1 MIPATQGLLA
11 AFGWQQALIALAFF
25 VTPMFVLGSM
35 LRGKSVAATDGSSPF
50 GALKEAFG
58 HSGYVLLTIG
68 FFVCG
73 FHVVFIATHLPA
85 YLVEL
90 GFNPSLGATALTL
103 IGFFN
108 IFGTYF
114 WGRIGGKY
122 RKKSMLSLLYALR
135 AITLALFIFLPK
147 SELSVHLFAASMGA
161 LWLGTVPLTSGLVG
175 DIFGVRYVSTLFGMV
190 FFGHQIGAFCGAWL
204 GGFVFDRTGSYNAV
218 WLTALG
224 LSLVAMVIH
233 IVLRDSI
240 KVD

>member
-1 MIPATQGLLA
+1 
-11 AFGWQQALIALAFF
+11 
-25 VTPMFVLGSM
+25 
-35 LRGKSVAATDGSSPF
+35 
-50 GALKEAFG
+50 
-58 HSGYVLLTIG
+58 
-68 FFVCG
+68 
-73 FHVVFIATHLPA
+73 
-85 YLVEL
+85 
-90 GFNPSLGATALTL
+90 
-103 IGFFN
+103 
-108 IFGTYF
+108 
-114 WGRIGGKY
+114 
-122 RKKSMLSLLYALR
+122 MLSLLYALR